1 MADTV
6 AESFED
12 LHKWV
17 QDFRRKSMIYRGVRD
32 LSYELVP
39 KVGRYTKF
47 RHLKADEL
55 KKEEQIILDLFKD
68 RALPYLGFLPRGESE
83 WLAVAQHYGL
93 PTRLLDWTR
102 NPLVAAYFA
111 VEKEHEGD
119 SAIYAYHRATFI
131 GTQKHPDPFV
141 MDKVGRFIPPHVTRR
156 VAAQEGVFTIHP
168 NPTEAFKSPDN
179 ISRLIIRNKFR
190 EPLKEILYRYGIHR
204 ASMFPDL
211 DGLAPHIEWLRTG
224 KY

>member
-6 AESFED
+6 AESFDD

-17 QDFRRKSMIYRGVRD
+17 EGFGGKTMIYRGVRD
-32 LSYELVP
+32 HEYELVP

-47 RHLKADEL
+47 RDLKAHEL
-55 KKEEQIILDLFKD
+55 EKQEQFMLKLFKD
-68 RALPYLGFLPRGESE
+68 WALPYLDFLPRDEWE
-83 WLAVAQHYGL
+83 WLAIAQHHGL

-111 VEKEHEGD
+111 VEKQHKGD
-119 SAIYAYHRATFI
+119 SAVYAYHRATHI

-156 VAAQEGVFTIHP
+156 IAAQEGVFTIHP
-168 NPTEAFKSPDN
+168 NPTEAFRSPEN

-190 EPLKEILYRYGIHR
+190 KPLKEILYTYGIHR

-211 DGLAPHIEWLRTG
+211 DGLAAHIEWLRTD